1 MDEHRRIEIAAAED
15 HRDVRQV
22 GTDRVAVLGV
32 GGIVDADVDRA
43 PSMKSRKWC
52 VVRAWS
58 KPITMAPRWSLVA

>member
-1 MDEHRRIEIAAAED
+1 MDEHRRIEIAAAEH

-32 GGIVDADVDRA
+32 GGIVDADVDRG

-52 VVRAWS
+52 GVRA
-58 KPITMAPRWSLVA
+58 